1 MPLSDESILSMVRTM
16 DTNNQNRM
24 VNIEARQESISV
36 KQDAI
41 LEKQAEHSERTRGM
55 EATLNNLVEIIKEK
69 KADDKKQDEKT
80 EEAIKDVSDRTT
92 ELEKS
97 KAQAKGMVAAL
108 AALGTAL
115 GGFAEHMLGKVWR

>member
-1 MPLSDESILSMVRTM
+1 MVRTM

-24 VNIEARQESISV
+24 VNIETRQESISA

-55 EATLNNLVEIIKEK
+55 EATLNNLVEIVKEK

-80 EEAIKDVSDRTT
+80 EKAIQDVSDRTT

-108 AALGTAL
+108 AALGTAV
-115 GGFAEHMLGKVWR
+115 GGFAEHLLGKVWQ